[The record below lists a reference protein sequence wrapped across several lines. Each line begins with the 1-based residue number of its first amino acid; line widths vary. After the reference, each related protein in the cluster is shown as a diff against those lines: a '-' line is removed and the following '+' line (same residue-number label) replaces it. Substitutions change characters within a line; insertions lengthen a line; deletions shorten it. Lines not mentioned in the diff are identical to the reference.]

1 MAFSPS
7 ATALQPSA
15 LAWVLVSSSARPL
28 KAWHV
33 SLRWL
38 ASCVPPCSWVSP
50 SLRLL
55 HLLAWLQASCSKK
68 RAFNTKPPLLRL
80 ETYEQRLLLSCSGR
94 RVPST
99 GRWQL
104 PFASQELWHRLVSDP
119 VLNHPYCLRNVRH
132 SEV

>member
-1 MAFSPS
+1 MDFSPS
-7 ATALQPSA
+7 ATALQPLA

-28 KAWHV
+28 RAWHV

-68 RAFNTKPPLLRL
+68 RAFKTKAPFLRL
-80 ETYEQRLLLSCSGR
+80 ETDEQRLLLCFSGGQR
-94 RVPST
+94 PS
-99 GRWQL
+99 
-104 PFASQELWHRLVSDP
+104 
-119 VLNHPYCLRNVRH
+119 
-132 SEV
+132 